1 MNKLKAER
9 EETMKIRTQINENE
23 NIKTIEKINN
33 TKSWFFEVS
42 KTGKPLA
49 TQTKK
54 TQRRRLK
61 EEDSKKTKMTKIRKE
76 SRDSTTDSTEIKR
89 IVRE

>member
-1 MNKLKAER
+1 
-9 EETMKIRTQINENE
+9 MKIRTQINENE
-23 NIKTIEKINN
+23 NIKTIEKIKN

-49 TQTKK
+49 TRTKK

-61 EEDSKKTKMTKIRKE
+61 ED
-76 SRDSTTDSTEIKR
+76 
-89 IVRE
+89 